1 MKYTFTADNGK
12 EKTVSIPDDYIRTN
26 KKNLG
31 LTTKEAIELWL
42 FDNDYIE
49 NAEAD
54 ALTQK
59 AKGTGTRVGG
69 AASAGKRKAPVRKPD
84 YTKRTLISEIKNS
97 LEGLV
102 LDVEGAGSGSIEVS
116 NISIPNLERIVRF
129 ELGDDTYELTLS
141 KKRKP
146 KA

>member
-31 LTTKEAIELWL
+31 LTTKEAIDLWL

-59 AKGTGTRVGG
+59 AKGANVRVGG

-97 LEGLV
+97 LEELA
-102 LDVEGAGSGSIEVS
+102 LDAESGSIEVS
-116 NISIPNLERIVRF
+116 NISIPNIERVVRF

-146 KA
+146 KSN

>member
-31 LTTKEAIELWL
+31 LTTKEAIDLWL

-54 ALTQK
+54 ALTQ
-59 AKGTGTRVGG
+59 AALASKGTNRVGG
-69 AASAGKRKAPVRKPD
+69 KSPRKAPARKPD

-97 LEGLV
+97 LEGLA
-102 LDVEGAGSGSIEVS
+102 LDAGSGSIEVS
-116 NISIPNLERIVRF
+116 NISVPNVERVVRF

-146 KA
+146 KT

>member
-42 FDNDYIE
+42 FDNDYID

-59 AKGTGTRVGG
+59 AKGSCH
-69 AASAGKRKAPVRKPD
+69 AASAGKRKAPARKPD

-102 LDVEGAGSGSIEVS
+102 LNVEGAGSGSVEVS
-116 NISIPNLERIVRF
+116 NISIPNIERVVRF
-129 ELGDDTYELTLS
+129 QLGDDTYELTLS

>member
-54 ALTQK
+54 ALTQ
-59 AKGTGTRVGG
+59 AALANKGTGTRVGG
-69 AASAGKRKAPVRKPD
+69 AASAGKRKAPIRKPD

-97 LEGLV
+97 LEGLA
-102 LDVEGAGSGSIEVS
+102 LDVGSGSVEVS
-116 NISIPNLERIVRF
+116 NISIPNVERVVRF

>member
-31 LTTKEAIELWL
+31 LTTKEAIDLWL

-49 NAEAD
+49 NAEAN
-54 ALTQK
+54 ALTQVALANK
-59 AKGTGTRVGG
+59 ETGTRVGG
-69 AASAGKRKAPVRKPD
+69 KSSHKVPVRKPD

-97 LEGLV
+97 LEGLA
-102 LDVEGAGSGSIEVS
+102 LDAGSGSIEVS
-116 NISIPNLERIVRF
+116 NISIPNIERVVRF

-146 KA
+146 KAC

>member
-54 ALTQK
+54 ALTQ
-59 AKGTGTRVGG
+59 AALASKGANVRVGG
-69 AASAGKRKAPVRKPD
+69 TSKRKAPVRKPD
-84 YTKRTLISEIKNS
+84 YTKRILISEIKNS
-97 LEGLV
+97 LEGLA
-102 LDVEGAGSGSIEVS
+102 LDVEDAGSGSIEVS
-116 NISIPNLERIVRF
+116 NISIPNLERVVRF

>member
-42 FDNDYIE
+42 FDNDYID

-69 AASAGKRKAPVRKPD
+69 KSSRKAPVRKPD

-102 LDVEGAGSGSIEVS
+102 LNIEDAGSGSVEVS
-116 NISIPNLERIVRF
+116 NISIPNIERIVRF
-129 ELGDDTYELTLS
+129 QLGDDTYELTLS

-146 KA
+146 KAC

>member
-54 ALTQK
+54 ALTQ
-59 AKGTGTRVGG
+59 AALASKGTNVRVGG
-69 AASAGKRKAPVRKPD
+69 TSKRKTPVRKPD

-102 LDVEGAGSGSIEVS
+102 LDVEDAGSGSIEVS
-116 NISIPNLERIVRF
+116 NISIPNLERVVRF

>member
-59 AKGTGTRVGG
+59 AKGVGIKVGG
-69 AASAGKRKAPVRKPD
+69 KSPRKAPTRKPD

-97 LEGLV
+97 LEGLA
-102 LDVEGAGSGSIEVS
+102 LDAGSGSVEIS
-116 NISIPNLERIVRF
+116 NISVPNVERVVRF

-146 KA
+146 KAC

>member
-59 AKGTGTRVGG
+59 AKGANVRVGG
-69 AASAGKRKAPVRKPD
+69 TSKRKAPVRKPD
-84 YTKRTLISEIKNS
+84 YTKRTLIFEIKNS
-97 LEGLV
+97 LEGLA
-102 LDVEGAGSGSIEVS
+102 LDAGSGSIEVS
-116 NISIPNLERIVRF
+116 NISIPNIERVVRF

-146 KA
+146 KTC

>member
-31 LTTKEAIELWL
+31 LTTKEAIDLWL

-54 ALTQK
+54 ALTQ
-59 AKGTGTRVGG
+59 AALASKGTNARVGG
-69 AASAGKRKAPVRKPD
+69 KSLRKAPVRKPD

-97 LEGLV
+97 LEGLA
-102 LDVEGAGSGSIEVS
+102 LDAGSGSIEVS
-116 NISIPNLERIVRF
+116 NISIPNIERVVRF

-146 KA
+146 KSN

>member
-59 AKGTGTRVGG
+59 AKGASTRIGG
-69 AASAGKRKAPVRKPD
+69 RSPRKTPVRKPD

-97 LEGLV
+97 LEGLA
-102 LDVEGAGSGSIEVS
+102 LDAGSGSIEVS
-116 NISIPNLERIVRF
+116 NISIPNIERVVRF
-129 ELGDDTYELTLS
+129 QLGDDTYELTLS

-146 KA
+146 KSN

>member
-31 LTTKEAIELWL
+31 LTTKEAIDLWL
-42 FDNDYIE
+42 FDNDYID

-54 ALTQK
+54 ALTEK
-59 AKGTGTRVGG
+59 AKGINRVGG
-69 AASAGKRKAPVRKPD
+69 TTKRKTPSRKPD
-84 YTKRTLISEIKNS
+84 YVKRTLISEIKDG
-97 LEGLV
+97 LEGLSIV
-102 LDVEGAGSGSIEVS
+102 VDDAGSVLVPVS
-116 NISIPNLERIVRF
+116 NISIQNIERVVRF
-129 ELGDDTYELTLS
+129 QLGDDTYEVTLS

-146 KA
+146 KS

>member
-12 EKTVSIPDDYIRTN
+12 EKTVSIPDDYIRVN

-31 LTTKEAIELWL
+31 LTTKEAIDLWL
-42 FDNDYIE
+42 FDNDYID

-54 ALTQK
+54 ALTQ
-59 AKGTGTRVGG
+59 AVVANKGHRVGG
-69 AASAGKRKAPVRKPD
+69 GSKRKAPVRKPD
-84 YTKRTLISEIKNS
+84 YIKRTLISEIKNS

-102 LDVEGAGSGSIEVS
+102 LNAESEGYNSIEVS
-116 NISIPNLERIVRF
+116 DISIPNVERVVRF
-129 ELGDDTYELTLS
+129 QLGDDTYELTLS

-146 KA
+146 KV

>member
-54 ALTQK
+54 ALTQ
-59 AKGTGTRVGG
+59 AALASKGANVRVGG
-69 AASAGKRKAPVRKPD
+69 KSPRKTPVRKPD

-102 LDVEGAGSGSIEVS
+102 LDVEGAGSGSTEVS
-116 NISIPNLERIVRF
+116 NISIPNLERVVRF

>member
-54 ALTQK
+54 ALTQV
-59 AKGTGTRVGG
+59 ALANKGTNRVGDK
-69 AASAGKRKAPVRKPD
+69 SPRKAPVRKPD

-97 LEGLV
+97 LEGLA
-102 LDVEGAGSGSIEVS
+102 LDAGSGSIEVS
-116 NISIPNLERIVRF
+116 NISIPNIERVVRF
-129 ELGDDTYELTLS
+129 QLGDDTYELTLS

>member
-54 ALTQK
+54 ALTQV
-59 AKGTGTRVGG
+59 ALANKGTNRVGDT
-69 AASAGKRKAPVRKPD
+69 SKRKAPVRKPD

-102 LDVEGAGSGSIEVS
+102 LDAGSGSIEVS
-116 NISIPNLERIVRF
+116 NISLPNVERVVRF
-129 ELGDDTYELTLS
+129 QLGDDIYELTLS

-146 KA
+146 KSN

>member
-54 ALTQK
+54 ALTQ
-59 AKGTGTRVGG
+59 AALASKGTNRVGG
-69 AASAGKRKAPVRKPD
+69 KSSRKAPVRKPD

-97 LEGLV
+97 LEGLA
-102 LDVEGAGSGSIEVS
+102 LDAGSGSIEVS
-116 NISIPNLERIVRF
+116 NISIPNVERIVRF

-146 KA
+146 KAC

>member
-31 LTTKEAIELWL
+31 LTTKEAINLWL

-54 ALTQK
+54 ALTQV
-59 AKGTGTRVGG
+59 ASANKGTNRVGG
-69 AASAGKRKAPVRKPD
+69 TSKRKPD

-97 LEGLV
+97 L
-102 LDVEGAGSGSIEVS
+102 AGFGSIEIS
-116 NISIPNLERIVRF
+116 NISVPNVERVVRF

-146 KA
+146 KTC

>member
-31 LTTKEAIELWL
+31 LTTKEAIDLWL

-54 ALTQK
+54 VLTQ
-59 AKGTGTRVGG
+59 AALASKGSHRVGG
-69 AASAGKRKAPVRKPD
+69 KSPRKAPVRKPD

-97 LEGLV
+97 LEGLA
-102 LDVEGAGSGSIEVS
+102 LDAGSGSIEVS
-116 NISIPNLERIVRF
+116 NISIPNIERVVRF
-129 ELGDDTYELTLS
+129 KLGDDTYELTLS

-146 KA
+146 KSN

>member
-31 LTTKEAIELWL
+31 LTTKEAIDLWL

-54 ALTQK
+54 ALTQV
-59 AKGTGTRVGG
+59 ALVNKGAGIKVGG
-69 AASAGKRKAPVRKPD
+69 KSPRKAPVRKPD

-97 LEGLV
+97 LEGLA
-102 LDVEGAGSGSIEVS
+102 LDAGSGSMEVS
-116 NISIPNLERIVRF
+116 NISIPNVERVVRF

-146 KA
+146 KAC

>member
-59 AKGTGTRVGG
+59 AKETGTRVGG
-69 AASAGKRKAPVRKPD
+69 KSPRKAPVRKPD

-97 LEGLV
+97 LEGLA
-102 LDVEGAGSGSIEVS
+102 LDAESGSIEVS
-116 NISIPNLERIVRF
+116 NISIPNIERVVRF

-146 KA
+146 KSN

>member
-59 AKGTGTRVGG
+59 AKGTGTRVEG

-102 LDVEGAGSGSIEVS
+102 LDVEGAGSGSTEVS
-116 NISIPNLERIVRF
+116 NISIPNLERVVRF

>member
-54 ALTQK
+54 ALTQA
-59 AKGTGTRVGG
+59 AKGVPKVGG
-69 AASAGKRKAPVRKPD
+69 TSRRKAPTRKPD

-102 LDVEGAGSGSIEVS
+102 LNAEGAGSGSVEVS
-116 NISIPNLERIVRF
+116 NISIPNIERVVRF
-129 ELGDDTYELTLS
+129 QLGDDTYELTLS

>member
-54 ALTQK
+54 ALTQ
-59 AKGTGTRVGG
+59 AALASKGSHRVGG
-69 AASAGKRKAPVRKPD
+69 ASKRKALVRKPD

-102 LDVEGAGSGSIEVS
+102 LDTGSGSVEVS
-116 NISIPNLERIVRF
+116 NISVPNIERVVRF
-129 ELGDDTYELTLS
+129 ELGDNTYELTLS

-146 KA
+146 KVC

>member
-59 AKGTGTRVGG
+59 AKGTTNRVGNK
-69 AASAGKRKAPVRKPD
+69 SPRKAPARKPD

-97 LEGLV
+97 LEGLA
-102 LDVEGAGSGSIEVS
+102 LDAGCGSIEVS
-116 NISIPNLERIVRF
+116 NISIPNIERVVRF

-146 KA
+146 KAC

>member
-59 AKGTGTRVGG
+59 AKGTNVRVGG
-69 AASAGKRKAPVRKPD
+69 TSKRKAPVRKPD

-97 LEGLV
+97 LEGLA
-102 LDVEGAGSGSIEVS
+102 LDAGSGSVEVS
-116 NISIPNLERIVRF
+116 NISIPNLERVVRF
-129 ELGDDTYELTLS
+129 QLDDDTYELTLS

-146 KA
+146 KAC

>member
-31 LTTKEAIELWL
+31 LTTKEAIDLWL

-49 NAEAD
+49 NAEAN

-59 AKGTGTRVGG
+59 AKGTGIKVGG
-69 AASAGKRKAPVRKPD
+69 KSSHKAPVRKPD

-97 LEGLV
+97 LEGLA
-102 LDVEGAGSGSIEVS
+102 LDAGSGSIEVS
-116 NISIPNLERIVRF
+116 NISIPNIERVVRF

-146 KA
+146 KAC

>member
-31 LTTKEAIELWL
+31 LTTKEVIELWL
-42 FDNDYIE
+42 FDNDYID

-59 AKGTGTRVGG
+59 AKGAGVKVGG
-69 AASAGKRKAPVRKPD
+69 GSKRKAPTRKPD

-102 LDVEGAGSGSIEVS
+102 LNAESEGYNSIEVS
-116 NISIPNLERIVRF
+116 NISIPNVERIVRF
-129 ELGDDTYELTLS
+129 QLGDDIYELTLS

-146 KA
+146 KDC

>member
-42 FDNDYIE
+42 FDNNYIE

-54 ALTQK
+54 ALTQAALASK
-59 AKGTGTRVGG
+59 STNTCVGG
-69 AASAGKRKAPVRKPD
+69 KSPRKAPVRKPD

-97 LEGLV
+97 LEGLA
-102 LDVEGAGSGSIEVS
+102 LDAEGEVS
-116 NISIPNLERIVRF
+116 NISIPNIERVVRF

-146 KA
+146 KSN

>member
-69 AASAGKRKAPVRKPD
+69 AAKRKAPVRKPD

-97 LEGLV
+97 LEGLSIAV
-102 LDVEGAGSGSIEVS
+102 DDAGSVLVKVS
-116 NISIPNLERIVRF
+116 DISIPNVERIVRF
-129 ELGDDTYELTLS
+129 QLGDDTYELTLS

-146 KA
+146 KNS

>member
-59 AKGTGTRVGG
+59 AKGTGTRVGDK
-69 AASAGKRKAPVRKPD
+69 SPRKAPVRKPD

-97 LEGLV
+97 LEGLA
-102 LDVEGAGSGSIEVS
+102 LDAGSGSIEVS
-116 NISIPNLERIVRF
+116 NISVPNVERVVRF

-146 KA
+146 KAC

>member
-31 LTTKEAIELWL
+31 LTTKEAIDLWL

-54 ALTQK
+54 ALTQ
-59 AKGTGTRVGG
+59 AALASKGANVHVGG
-69 AASAGKRKAPVRKPD
+69 KSPRKPD

-97 LEGLV
+97 LEGLA
-102 LDVEGAGSGSIEVS
+102 LDAGSGSTEVS
-116 NISIPNLERIVRF
+116 NISIPNIERVVRF
-129 ELGDDTYELTLS
+129 KLGDDTYELTLS

>member
-31 LTTKEAIELWL
+31 LTTKEAIDLWL

-54 ALTQK
+54 ALTQVVL
-59 AKGTGTRVGG
+59 ASKGNRHVGG
-69 AASAGKRKAPVRKPD
+69 KSPRKAPVRKPD

-97 LEGLV
+97 LEGLA
-102 LDVEGAGSGSIEVS
+102 LDAGSGSVEVS
-116 NISIPNLERIVRF
+116 NISIPNIERVVRF

>member
-59 AKGTGTRVGG
+59 AKGNHRVGG
-69 AASAGKRKAPVRKPD
+69 TSKRKAPVRKPD

-102 LDVEGAGSGSIEVS
+102 LDVEDEGSGSIEVS
-116 NISIPNLERIVRF
+116 NISIPNLERVVRF

>member
-42 FDNDYIE
+42 FDNNYIE

-59 AKGTGTRVGG
+59 AK
-69 AASAGKRKAPVRKPD
+69 
-84 YTKRTLISEIKNS
+84 
-97 LEGLV
+97 
-102 LDVEGAGSGSIEVS
+102 
-116 NISIPNLERIVRF
+116 
-129 ELGDDTYELTLS
+129 
-141 KKRKP
+141 
-146 KA
+146 

>member
-59 AKGTGTRVGG
+59 AKGVTSTNKVGG
-69 AASAGKRKAPVRKPD
+69 KSSRKAPVRKPD

-97 LEGLV
+97 LEGLA
-102 LDVEGAGSGSIEVS
+102 LDAGPGSIEVS
-116 NISIPNLERIVRF
+116 NISIPNIERVVRF
-129 ELGDDTYELTLS
+129 QLGDDTYELTLS